1 MVVGA
6 CILSILCSTF
16 VTVTSM
22 LANFR
27 YQSLHISHTVQS
39 RRLQRTPL
47 LREKSIPM
55 TRRGSAVPMG
65 SRLRS
70 QGQSRYYLYSGQPS
84 SRCAVEYR
92 RTAWQCSPCMHAP
105 TNIHRTGRP
114 RFQSS
119 AMIFR
124 NRPLRPPTFT
134 SLFSRGQN

>member
-47 LREKSIPM
+47 LREKSI
-55 TRRGSAVPMG
+55 
-65 SRLRS
+65 
-70 QGQSRYYLYSGQPS
+70 YLTSDDSERQ
-84 SRCAVEYR
+84 RCAHGF
-92 RTAWQCSPCMHAP
+92 SPSKGHKDNQGIIC
-105 TNIHRTGRP
+105 IRVSHRVGV
-114 RFQSS
+114 Q
-119 AMIFR
+119 
-124 NRPLRPPTFT
+124 
-134 SLFSRGQN
+134 